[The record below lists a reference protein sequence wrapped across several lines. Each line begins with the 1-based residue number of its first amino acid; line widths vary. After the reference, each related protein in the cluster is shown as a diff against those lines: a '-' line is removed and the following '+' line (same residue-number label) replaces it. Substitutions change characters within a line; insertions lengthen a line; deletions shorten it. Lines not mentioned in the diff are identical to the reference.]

1 MKSAAKAEKKQLA
14 AFGGKPE
21 LKKMP
26 VQKIIIDENEYGE
39 VLRVLK
45 SGHLNALTNDV
56 VGRFERKFAEWNGA
70 KYGIAVNSG
79 TAALHVA
86 LAALD
91 VGPGDEVIV
100 PPYTFI
106 ATASA
111 VLQQNAVPVFADI
124 DPRSLNMDPAQLE
137 KKITSRTRAIIPVHL
152 FGMPAD
158 MDSINR
164 IARKH
169 KIPVIED
176 ACQAHGAIY
185 KGKKV
190 GTLGRMSCFSF
201 QESKNMATGEGGI
214 VLTNSKKLDAQ
225 ARIVRHIGM
234 RNKYE
239 YVTLGYNYR
248 LPALSAAVGL
258 AQLRKLDAF
267 NRHRAR
273 MAGIYRK
280 ELDGLPV
287 SFIVEPA
294 GYSSANHLFPV
305 VLDVKFK
312 SHMAGIIDALLA
324 ENAPAWWVYPEPIY
338 NVPFFG
344 KRQAYKNECPF
355 SCPLRGNKYVYKKN
369 ECPNAEDI
377 AARTI
382 VLPTAPCYPESVARA
397 VSKAMRKVL
406 PYFYK

>member
-1 MKSAAKAEKKQLA
+1 MAQITAYDKKQLA
-14 AFGGKPE
+14 INGGKPA
-21 LKKMP
+21 LNKMP
-26 VQKIIIDENEYGE
+26 VQKIVMDESEYGE
-39 VLRVLK
+39 VLKVLK

-56 VGRFERKFAEWNGA
+56 VAGFEQKFAKWCGA
-70 KYGIAVNSG
+70 NHGIAVNSG

-86 LAALD
+86 LAALG

-106 ATASA
+106 ATISA

-124 DPRSLNMDPAQLE
+124 DPATLNMDPAAFE
-137 KKITSRTRAIIPVHL
+137 KKITPRTRAVIPVHL

-158 MDSINR
+158 MDAINR

-169 KIPVIED
+169 KIAVIED

-190 GTLGRMSCFSF
+190 GTLGLMACFSF

-214 VLTNSKKLDAQ
+214 VLTNSDKHDAQ

-239 YVTLGYNYR
+239 YITLGYNYR
-248 LPALSAAVGL
+248 LPALSAAVGI
-258 AQLRKLDAF
+258 AQLKKLEAF

-273 MAGIYRK
+273 MADIYRE
-280 ELDGLPV
+280 ELAGLPLQ
-287 SFIVEPA
+287 FIAEPE
-294 GYSSANHLFPV
+294 GCRSANHLCPV
-305 VLDVKFK
+305 VLAPEFK
-312 SHMAGIIDALLA
+312 RRMNEIVVALLA

-338 NVPFFG
+338 NVPFMK
-344 KRQAYKNECPF
+344 KREAYKNECPF
-355 SCPLRGNKYVYKKN
+355 ACPLGGKKYVYRQN

-377 AARTI
+377 AARTL
-382 VLPTAPCYPESVARA
+382 VLPTAPCYSESTARG
-397 VSKAMRKVL
+397 VSKAMWKVL
-406 PYFYK
+406 SHFDK